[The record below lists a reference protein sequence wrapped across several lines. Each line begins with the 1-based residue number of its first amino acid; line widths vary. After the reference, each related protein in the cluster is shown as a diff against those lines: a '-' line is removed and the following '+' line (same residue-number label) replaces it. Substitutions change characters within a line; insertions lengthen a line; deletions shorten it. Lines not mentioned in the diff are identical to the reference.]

1 MTVRA
6 CAVVLLCTVVAG
18 CASGPAGEAAPP
30 AEQVAKAPAQECPC
44 AEPSAG
50 LFRWLTYSN
59 TAPRCTCR

>member
-6 CAVVLLCTVVAG
+6 CAAVLLCAVLAG
-18 CASGPAGEAAPP
+18 CAAKPAAEATAP

-50 LFRWLTYSN
+50 LFRWLTYSHTN
-59 TAPRCTCR
+59 PRCTCR